1 MSYST
6 SSNNIRLTRGDTAN
20 FNVTIKTRSGDIYE
34 PVEGDTVV
42 FTMKRRPTDKNTILV
57 KQIPIDTLLLTIESE
72 DTKNLEFGTY
82 SFDLQLIFANGDV
95 DTFIENKHLDITYEQ
110 D

>member
-6 SSNNIRLTRGDTAN
+6 TSNNIKLTRGDTAK
-20 FNVTIKTRSGDIYE
+20 FKVTIRTRSGDIYD
-34 PVEGDTVV
+34 PVEGDRVI
-42 FTMKRRPTDKNTILV
+42 FTMKRRPTDKNIILTKEV
-57 KQIPIDTLLLTIESE
+57 PIDTLYLTIESA

-82 SFDLQLIFANGDV
+82 SFDLQLIFASGDV
-95 DTFIENKHLDITYEQ
+95 DTFIENKRFEITYEQ